1 VLALPRRLALDSAP
15 AFAAERRFARMEHP
29 SMNTK
34 SLTDRNLR
42 KSLKVVNHTLT
53 PAQRNKLRRA
63 RAEKHIGLRAFM
75 AKEAK
80 A

>member
-1 VLALPRRLALDSAP
+1 
-15 AFAAERRFARMEHP
+15 
-29 SMNTK
+29 MNTK

-42 KSLKVVNHTLT
+42 KSLKRAARRRLKVVNHTLT